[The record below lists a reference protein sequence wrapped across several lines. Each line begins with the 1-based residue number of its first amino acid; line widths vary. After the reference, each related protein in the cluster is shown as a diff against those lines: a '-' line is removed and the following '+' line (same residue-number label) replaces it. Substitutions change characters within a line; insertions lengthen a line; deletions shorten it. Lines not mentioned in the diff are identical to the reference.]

1 LKIPTI
7 ISTDNK
13 ITNLLAELLDILLQ
27 HGASFDAQLQIHY
40 DENGLSLHSV
50 GIVNHLKKYLDIPT
64 SLMLSIENYSFSIED
79 EKLLCKSRD
88 EKDAIREKLMYLMVD
103 IYNQTD
109 KIPFQ
114 KVSSLFYNLKENR
127 EFLNL
132 LLVPKENNKKTEAYL
147 KNIDEEDYD
156 KLLIDTFLGT
166 RTFHLK
172 NTKGHLSILMPMIDY
187 FNHSSYA
194 KGYQRVTTT
203 DRDTLY
209 VESTP
214 KENSSELYVKYNN
227 YDSLDTFLY
236 YGFVDTTSPF
246 LFSTAVTI
254 ALEDGREI
262 EITTANVS
270 IKKELPK
277 ALAPLRAVLP
287 AVIGKDKNS
296 VKVSR
301 VAIPNKLYPASLRK
315 SIRVILSVI
324 NKDKTLTEAEI
335 KKQVLFIEKEII
347 KKNLQYYVTLQENLQ
362 PILEDNS
369 VSDYIKEQL
378 ELLIKHNI
386 KHIKNYGKW
395 FTMRNS

>member
-1 LKIPTI
+1 MNIPKI

-13 ITNLLAELLDILLQ
+13 ITNLLKDILNILLE
-27 HGASFDAQLQIHY
+27 HGAMFDAQLQIHY
-40 DENGLSLHSV
+40 NENGLSLHSV
-50 GIVNHLKKYLDIPT
+50 GIVNHLKRYLDIPT
-64 SLMLSIENYSFSIED
+64 SLMPCIDNYSFSIEG
-79 EKLLCKSRD
+79 EKLLCKSID
-88 EKDAIREKLMYLMVD
+88 EKDEIREKLMYLMVD

-114 KVSSLFYNLKENR
+114 KVSSPFYNLKENR

-132 LLVPKENNKKTEAYL
+132 LLISKQNNQKTEAYI

-166 RTFHLK
+166 RIFNLK
-172 NTKGHLSILMPMIDY
+172 STNGDLTILMPMIDY
-187 FNHSSYA
+187 FNHSFNA
-194 KGYQRVTTT
+194 KGYQRVTEN
-203 DRDTLY
+203 DRDALY

-214 KENSSELYVKYNN
+214 KENSSEPYVKYNN
-227 YDSLDTFLY
+227 YDSLDTLLY
-236 YGFVDTTSPF
+236 YGFVDATSPF
-246 LFSTAVTI
+246 LFSIELTI
-254 ALEDGREI
+254 ALEDGRKI
-262 EITTANVS
+262 DVTTTNLS

-287 AVIGKDKNS
+287 VIMQKDEKS

-301 VAIPNKLYPASLRK
+301 VAIPNKLYPVSLRK

-324 NKDKTLTEAEI
+324 NKEKELSEAQI
-335 KKQVLFIEKEII
+335 KKQVILIEKEII
-347 KKNLQYYVTLQENLQ
+347 KQNLQHYVTLQENLQ